1 MIKNLYLLMRYQL
14 CEISFSSD
22 GWLTASKK
30 IGVPENTP
38 IQYHYIRYQHGW
50 ILANSTK
57 KQQDFRQFKPLT
69 LWRTRG
75 IIITTNRT
83 ERVTE
88 TDQDQLLIC
97 SIWKYETERGESN
110 GN

>member
-1 MIKNLYLLMRYQL
+1 MLLPCENL
-14 CEISFSSD
+14 CFVSPSAD
-22 GWLTASKK
+22 GWLTEPEK
-30 IGVPENTP
+30 IGVPQNTP
-38 IQYHYIRYQHGW
+38 IQYHYIKYRHGW
-50 ILANSTK
+50 ILADNTK
-57 KQQDFRQFKPLT
+57 IQQNFRQFKPLT